1 MSMLGLNIGT
11 QQVQKQ
17 SLVITPQLQHAI
29 SILQMN
35 NLELEKHLEDLTE
48 SNPFI
53 EVKGVNSENKRKAEI
68 DFQPSKAGA
77 GISNSFMETLL
88 GERPE
93 TLLEHICK
101 QIRLQ
106 NFSEQY
112 NSIAYRLLADITPA
126 GYLPIDLE
134 EVADQLSAELADVN
148 AVLEQLQG
156 FEPVGLFAR
165 NLAECLTLQA
175 KERKEFDAP
184 MKIVLENLENTIFF
198 IGQETNFV

>member
-1 MSMLGLNIGT
+1 
-11 QQVQKQ
+11 
-17 SLVITPQLQHAI
+17 
-29 SILQMN
+29 
-35 NLELEKHLEDLTE
+35 
-48 SNPFI
+48 
-53 EVKGVNSENKRKAEI
+53 
-68 DFQPSKAGA
+68 
-77 GISNSFMETLL
+77 METLL

-106 NFSEQY
+106 DFSEQF

-134 EVADQLSAELADVN
+134 EVADQLSVDLAEVN

-165 NLAECLTLQA
+165 SLA
-175 KERKEFDAP
+175 
-184 MKIVLENLENTIFF
+184 
-198 IGQETNFV
+198 